1 MRENEKS
8 GKTRVASMRATDWAN
23 VWTTG
28 RASVRVARGRAN
40 GMIGQTIMRKRAG
53 KWLKRE

>member
-28 RASVRVARGRAN
+28 RVSMRVARESQWNDWTDNHAKA
-40 GMIGQTIMRKRAG
+40 QAG

>member
-1 MRENEKS
+1 
-8 GKTRVASMRATDWAN
+8 MRATDWAN

-28 RASVRVARGRAN
+28 RVSMRVARES
-40 GMIGQTIMRKRAG
+40 KRNVRRDNHAKAQAG